1 MFLLPVRSRCI
12 FSPLWYINIRKQVV
26 FEIFTSGNFMVGYH
40 LRGYLALCSKVSAAS
55 VFIFPPST
63 CILAKFIY
71 QSSSIHTFQNF
82 SFVVI
87 SHGSAEFF
95 VGHAAVVFLFP
106 P

>member
-12 FSPLWYINIRKQVV
+12 FFPLVVHKYQKKVV

-40 LRGYLALCSKVSAAS
+40 LGGCLALCSKVSAAS

-71 QSSSIHTFQNF
+71 QSSAIHTFQNF